1 MSRRIVRAPGPLP
14 SPFARAGGR
23 DAATPVG
30 RLDDEFIDERGAAFV
45 EQCFIKNDGDE
56 TDYDLIIR
64 GDEVVVYFGRPVH
77 RVQD

>member
-1 MSRRIVRAPGPLP
+1 MYARQGLFLRPLHEQ
-14 SPFARAGGR
+14 AA

-45 EQCFIKNDGDE
+45 EQGFVKNDGDE
-56 TDYDLIIR
+56 TDYDLSIR
-64 GDEVVVYFGRPVH
+64 GDEIVVYFGRPVH